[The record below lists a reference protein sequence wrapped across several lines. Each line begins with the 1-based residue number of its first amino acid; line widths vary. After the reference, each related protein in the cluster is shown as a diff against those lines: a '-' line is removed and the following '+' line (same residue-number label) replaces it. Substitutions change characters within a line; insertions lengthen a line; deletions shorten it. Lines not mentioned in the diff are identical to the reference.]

1 MTDKNSSDMKD
12 IAGLPAEAD
21 DTMEREVHVEQN
33 QKLPLHP
40 VIADDE
46 DAQDNLSLSKKDDLI
61 AGAAGDDSYDADNTE
76 TSAVSA
82 FGNSVDSADSKAAG
96 SASAGAAS
104 NAGTKST
111 SAASISSFPLPDL
124 RERED
129 GGAIN
134 FEEDEPASS
143 KINSDTVSEEVRSKS
158 RAEFTT
164 VYDIIDAM
172 ETTLSEAKNV
182 LFAPGM
188 VKIDRDDFVDQLARL
203 KDMLPVQLERAS
215 ALMRE
220 AERRLRTAQ
229 SQANSIVSS
238 AQSQAAEIIDEAQ
251 ERAQFL
257 AGQENVTALAKQKAR
272 NILSDAQAKSD
283 KLTQG
288 ADQYCATVMEGLKQQ
303 LDKLEQD
310 VQAGQRVLE
319 DRRRAA
325 AHVQNDISESLYE
338 DTDNDERNE

>member
-96 SASAGAAS
+96 SASAGTTS
-104 NAGTKST
+104 NAGTKAT

-134 FEEDEPASS
+134 FEEDEPVSS
-143 KINSDTVSEEVRSKS
+143 KINSNTVSEEVRSKS

-182 LFAPGM
+182 LFSPGM